1 MLPPRKKIAMSS
13 LIRMSF
19 EAFVSLTLSD
29 QGSLPPYFSP
39 YFWLFVPF
47 FPGFCTG
54 RVFFVNSLFLHWR
67 FDLRASFAPPPLRD
81 GKLLLGNQHL
91 DG

>member
-1 MLPPRKKIAMSS
+1 MLIIAMSS

-39 YFWLFVPF
+39 YFWLFVPLF
-47 FPGFCTG
+47 LLFAL
-54 RVFFVNSLFLHWR
+54 VQFFVNSLFLHWR

-91 DG
+91 VG

>member
-1 MLPPRKKIAMSS
+1 
-13 LIRMSF
+13 MSF
-19 EAFVSLTLSD
+19 EAFLSLTLSD

-39 YFWLFVPF
+39 YFWLFVPLF
-47 FPGFCTG
+47 LLVALVEF
-54 RVFFVNSLFLHWR
+54 FFVNSLFLHWR